1 MSDFFNQ
8 MCNYVEYRED
18 EGFITYKC
26 NFNLSFKSSELDL
39 ILKE

>member
-18 EGFITYKC
+18 EEFITYKC
-26 NFNLSFKSSELDL
+26 YFKLSFKSRKLNL
-39 ILKE
+39 IVKE